1 MSYITELERINN
13 IFARQLDA
21 VEKMSKLSLQPSMGS
36 AISALHTMGKYTSL
50 FNKSALT
57 SPFTSVN
64 TMKDY
69 FSDVT
74 APINNLDVFSGILSS
89 LKASASTLSKLQP
102 SEGLISA
109 AKQIESMRI
118 PFENNNF
125 SGMIEAL
132 SQTQKILDLYK
143 PELHTIKDNV
153 SSILNNI
160 EALGIKD
167 IDTSLLSSI
176 DTYTDSSESLINST
190 DKLTSILKEKALSG
204 ELTDDSIVSSDRET
218 DALTQN
224 PSDGQT
230 ITINLKRVYK
240 AAIDLMTIC
249 SFILAVFFDKTGLIL
264 EKQDLIISIVSEI
277 NDQQDSLET
286 DVSELKDMLISLEED
301 NQKLSEQIDE
311 LTRSN
316 QELTVIVSQLSDD
329 IQNQPR

>member
-1 MSYITELERINN
+1 MSYITEIERINN
-13 IFARQLDA
+13 IFARQLDT

-36 AISALHTMGKYTSL
+36 AFSALHTMDKYTSL

-64 TMKDY
+64 MAKECI
-69 FSDVT
+69 SGIT
-74 APINNLDVFSGILSS
+74 APINDLDGFGGILSS
-89 LKASASTLSKLQP
+89 LKASANTLSMLQP
-102 SEGLISA
+102 SEGFISA

-125 SGMIEAL
+125 SGMIEVL
-132 SQTQKILDLYK
+132 TQTQKILDLYK

-153 SSILNNI
+153 SSILDNI

-204 ELTDDSIVSSDRET
+204 ELADDLSSECADDAILKGSSNCHSIYNVLSHIS
-218 DALTQN
+218 
-224 PSDGQT
+224 T
-230 ITINLKRVYK
+230 IIS
-240 AAIDLMTIC
+240 IC
-249 SFILAVFFDKTGLIL
+249 SFIHSFVFDKTGLIL

-277 NDQQDSLET
+277 NDQQDSLEN

>member
-1 MSYITELERINN
+1 MSYITEIERINN
-13 IFARQLDA
+13 IFTRQLDT

-36 AISALHTMGKYTSL
+36 AFSALHTMDKYTSL

-64 TMKDY
+64 TVKDY
-69 FSDVT
+69 FSDIT
-74 APINNLDVFSGILSS
+74 APVNNLDIFSGILSS
-89 LKASASTLSKLQP
+89 LKTSSSTLSKLQP
-102 SEGLISA
+102 SEGFISA
-109 AKQIESMRI
+109 VKQIESLYA
-118 PFENNNF
+118 PFKNNNF

-301 NQKLSEQIDE
+301 NQKLSEQLDE

>member
-13 IFARQLDA
+13 IFARQLDT

-50 FNKSALT
+50 FNKTALT

-64 TMKDY
+64 MAKECI
-69 FSDVT
+69 SGIT
-74 APINNLDVFSGILSS
+74 APINNLDEFGGILSS
-89 LKASASTLSKLQP
+89 LKASANTLSTLQP
-102 SEGLISA
+102 SEGFISA

-125 SGMIEAL
+125 SGMIEVL
-132 SQTQKILDLYK
+132 TQTQKILDLYK

-204 ELTDDSIVSSDRET
+204 ELTDDLSSECADDAILQGSSNFHSIDVKEV
-218 DALTQN
+218 L
-224 PSDGQT
+224 
-230 ITINLKRVYK
+230 NLI
-240 AAIDLMTIC
+240 AAIISIC
-249 SFILAVFFDKTGLIL
+249 SFIHSFVFDKTGLIL
-264 EKQDLIISIVSEI
+264 EKQDLIINMVAEI
-277 NDQQDSLET
+277 DDQQDSLENE
-286 DVSELKDMLISLEED
+286 VSELKDMLISPEED
-301 NQKLSEQIDE
+301 DQKLSEQLDE